1 MNRCRNTIY
10 ILISIIMFFFAVNNV
25 RASGVYNNT
34 NIPLPNAS
42 YDQYGQQIGQYNMYT
57 TTNIGTSNTST
68 YSNND
73 NTIIITPYI
82 IGGGYLSFAS
92 GAKNALFNYNQY
104 LKDLQ
109 YGWMLGG
116 GIFINNN
123 WGVGLSLNGLYGN
136 DKLSKDNKN
145 FNSLNLKSYILNI
158 DATFIIPFTFYD
170 RLHFYV
176 IGGFNIIFNSIDAD
190 YKVKEIDANIANS
203 MNKNSLGLSI
213 GAGLEF
219 QVTQKVFARAEVKR
233 EFVLTSGILGDFWIT
248 GISLVY
254 KI

>member
-10 ILISIIMFFFAVNNV
+10 IFISIIVFLFAVNNV
-25 RASGVYNNT
+25 KASGNYNNT

-57 TTNIGTSNTST
+57 TTNVNTPSSS
-68 YSNND
+68 YY

-82 IGGGYLSFAS
+82 VGGGYLSFAN
-92 GAKNALFNYNQY
+92 GTKNVLFNYNQY
-104 LKDLQ
+104 LRDLQ

-123 WGVGLSLNGLYGN
+123 WGIGLSLNGLYGN
-136 DKLSKDNKN
+136 DKLSKDNEK
-145 FNSLNLKSYILNI
+145 FNSLNLKTYILNI

-176 IGGFNIIFNSIDAD
+176 IGGFNVIFNSIDAD
-190 YKVKEIDANIANS
+190 YKVNEIDVNIAKS
-203 MNKNSLGLSI
+203 MNKNSLGLNI

-233 EFVLTSGILGDFWIT
+233 EFVLTTGILNDFWMT
-248 GISLVY
+248 GVSLVY